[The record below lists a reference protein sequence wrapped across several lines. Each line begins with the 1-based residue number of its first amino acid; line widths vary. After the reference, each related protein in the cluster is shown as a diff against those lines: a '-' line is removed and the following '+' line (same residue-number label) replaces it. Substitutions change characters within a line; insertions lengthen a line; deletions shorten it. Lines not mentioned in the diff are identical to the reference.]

1 MDFKRIQ
8 FGVKMNSIRKMKGLK
23 KAKKNAQKQK
33 NTLLLTGCFSIG
45 GLYFRSMM
53 DQNSFSHCNS
63 IRPNRCEIDT
73 WQKVF
78 GVDID

>member
-1 MDFKRIQ
+1 MDTIWSENEFYQKDEGIEK
-8 FGVKMNSIRKMKGLK
+8 GRKKCTK
-23 KAKKNAQKQK
+23 TK